1 MKDYAEHWEAIKQLH
16 RTYYQARLQHDMN
29 KAAILALKMAKEA
42 QDLGTLTVTEALE
55 LCHGQKTNGR
65 D

>member
-1 MKDYAEHWEAIKQLH
+1 MNDFAEYWQNIKHLH
-16 RTYYQARLQHDMN
+16 RAYYQARLQHDMN

-55 LCHGQKTNGR
+55 LCHGKKKG
-65 D
+65 